1 VRLANAQRIHAAQ
14 NLLASLLY
22 GGVFARHPALTVLLA
37 EMRAG
42 WLPWFVRMLEQ
53 QAASSLALGD
63 WPWERPAGE
72 MLRRGV
78 RVTPLPGFGD
88 TDALDVLRA
97 LPEMCVFS
105 SDYPHQEGNADPINL
120 YRPGLDALD
129 GALRA
134 SFLGGSMADCYART
148 GDPLAAR

>member
-1 VRLANAQRIHAAQ
+1 
-14 NLLASLLY
+14 
-22 GGVFARHPALTVLLA
+22 
-37 EMRAG
+37 
-42 WLPWFVRMLEQ
+42 MLEQ
-53 QAASSLALGD
+53 QARSSLAMGD
-63 WPWERPAGE
+63 WPWQTPAGE

-88 TDALDVLRA
+88 GDALDVLRA

-129 GALRA
+129 PELRT
-134 SFLGGSMADCYART
+134 SFLGGNMAACYART
-148 GDPLAAR
+148 GDPLAPH